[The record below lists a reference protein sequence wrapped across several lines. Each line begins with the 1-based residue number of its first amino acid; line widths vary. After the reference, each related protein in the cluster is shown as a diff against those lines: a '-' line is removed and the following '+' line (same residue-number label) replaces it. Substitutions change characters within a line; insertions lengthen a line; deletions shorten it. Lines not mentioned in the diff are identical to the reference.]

1 MAVTD
6 CHAWL
11 IANGVARFIEFP
23 NKINVFTNSHGL
35 VETTSSVEGID
46 AANKRSGRHI
56 RNASAGSNATALSA
70 AIK

>member
-1 MAVTD
+1 MAD
-6 CHAWL
+6 RHAWF
-11 IANGVARFIEFP
+11 IANGVACFIEFP
-23 NKINVFTNSHGL
+23 NKINVFTNGHGL

-56 RNASAGSNATALSA
+56 RNASAGSHPTALGS